1 MERFI
6 KETGK
11 IEVRK
16 ENMMFVLSKLLSI
29 VLHPLWMPFYAIGLV
44 FRYTYLSYAGISF
57 KFQLMTVVLAFTVV
71 IPLILIL
78 VMRMMKTISSFSLR
92 ERKDRPTLYWFVS
105 LCYVAM
111 IMVMYKINTPRWII
125 FLMGGATVAL
135 LVTMLVTLR
144 WKISAHATGI
154 GGLIGGTMIV
164 MRLYQLLP
172 SYELMLLIVLAG
184 MLGSARL
191 YLKAHTPAQ
200 VYAGFLNGFVCVY
213 FSLIIDKITL

>member
-1 MERFI
+1 
-6 KETGK
+6 
-11 IEVRK
+11 
-16 ENMMFVLSKLLSI
+16 
-29 VLHPLWMPFYAIGLV
+29 
-44 FRYTYLSYAGISF
+44 
-57 KFQLMTVVLAFTVV
+57 
-71 IPLILIL
+71 
-78 VMRMMKTISSFSLR
+78 
-92 ERKDRPTLYWFVS
+92 
-105 LCYVAM
+105 
-111 IMVMYKINTPRWII
+111 MYKINTPRWII

-144 WKISAHATGI
+144 WKISAHATGM

-200 VYAGFLNGFVCVY
+200 VYVGFLNGFVCVY